1 MDPVLWNL
9 KDYCATPNQFTHKT
23 GFCED
28 YAISIYISL
37 LILGFNPDH
46 MRIVVRQ
53 DLNLKILHAVL
64 VVYLDG
70 QRLILDNQIKQV
82 VHTS

>member
-1 MDPVLWNL
+1 MDPALWNL
-9 KDYCATPNQFTHKT
+9 KDYCARPNQFMRKT
-23 GFCED
+23 GVCED

-53 DLNLKILHAVL
+53 DRNLKILHAVL

-70 QRLILDNQIKQV
+70 QPLIPDNQIKQV